1 MRLERFVE
9 LKTKLAIGG
18 LLIVALAAGA
28 VWYFHGTRKLTEAD
42 SIIIGDFLNGAG
54 DAVFDGSLRE
64 ALAISLAQSPLLN
77 LISAEKVTEALRA
90 ESLPATSQ
98 LTRELAP
105 RLCQHLGA
113 SVYLTGAINKDG
125 TGYSVRLNANQCANS
140 SEVASARAYAEHKDD
155 VVHALGSAASE
166 LRGKLGEDPASLQ
179 KFDLPLEQ
187 ATTSSLE
194 ALKSFAEG
202 RRLTRE
208 QGSIEAVPA
217 LKKATEL
224 DSRFALAYSN
234 LAVGYY
240 NLNQNALA
248 ADRIRQAFE
257 LADRQTVRDRLH
269 ITTLYYDLGTGDVG
283 KAIQSYKEWVQ
294 LYPRDDI
301 AKGNLASEYFL
312 IGDYDQAAN
321 YAQQALRLDP
331 GSAAWYENVSTAYIA
346 LMRLEEA
353 QNVLNQAFARKLDD
367 PAMHAD
373 VYAVAFLRGDS
384 LGMQRE
390 MEWSVG
396 KAGGED
402 AMLALQADTEAYA
415 GRLKKA
421 RELSRRAVEVAQQAQ
436 LSEPAA
442 IWEGIAALRE
452 AAYGNVQEARAG
464 AEKALEIAPNSRD
477 TQTLASLVFAR
488 SGDLRRSQ
496 TMLDDLAA
504 ANVSNTVVQSAW
516 IPTIHAQTAL
526 VNQKPAQ
533 ALEFLE
539 TVKPF
544 ERGQL
549 IGNLSYS
556 CMVPVYLRGEALL
569 GTKQGPQALA
579 EFQKLLDSRGIV
591 GNCWSGALALL
602 GQAHAQVISGATSAA
617 KNSYQRFFDLWKT
630 ADADIPVL
638 KTARAEFAKLK

>member
-1 MRLERFVE
+1 M
-9 LKTKLAIGG
+9 KTKVVIVGIAI
-18 LLIVALAAGA
+18 LLLVAGA
-28 VWYFHGTRKLTEAD
+28 FWYFHGTKKLTEAD
-42 SIIIGDFLNGAG
+42 SIIIGDLANSAG
-54 DAVFDGSLRE
+54 DPVFDGSLRE
-64 ALAISLAQSPLLN
+64 ALSISLAQSPLLN

-90 ESLPATSQ
+90 ESLPTTSQ

-105 RLCQHLGA
+105 KLCQRLGA
-113 SVYLTGAINKDG
+113 TVYLTGAISKAG
-125 TGYSVRLNANQCANS
+125 EGYSMRLSANQCANS
-140 SEVASARAYAEHKDD
+140 DEFASAKAYAGRKDE
-155 VVHALGSAASE
+155 VVHALGLAASE
-166 LRGKLGEDPASLQ
+166 LRAKLGESPESIR
-179 KFDLPLEQ
+179 KFDLPLDR
-187 ATTSSLE
+187 ATTSSVE
-194 ALKSFAEG
+194 ALKAFAEG

-208 QGSIEAVPA
+208 QGSMEAVST
-217 LKKATEL
+217 LKKAIEL
-224 DSRFALAYSN
+224 DPRFALAYSN

-269 ITTLYYDLGTGDVG
+269 ITTLYYDLGTGDVQ
-283 KAIQSYKEWVQ
+283 KAIQSYKEWVE

-312 IGDYDQAAN
+312 IGDYEQAAN

-367 PAMHAD
+367 SAMHAD
-373 VYAVAFLRGDS
+373 LYAVAFLQGDAA
-384 LGMQRE
+384 GMQHE

-421 RELSRRAVEVAQQAQ
+421 RELSKRAVEVAQQAQ
-436 LSEPAA
+436 LAEPAA
-442 IWEGIAALRE
+442 IWQGIAALRE
-452 AAYGNVQEARAG
+452 AAYGNLQEARAG

-477 TQTLASLVFAR
+477 TQTLASLVFVR

-496 TMLDDLAA
+496 SMLDDLAA
-504 ANVSNTVVQSAW
+504 ANVSNTVIQSAW
-516 IPTIHAQTAL
+516 IPTIHAQAAL
-526 VNQKPAQ
+526 MNQKPVQ

-539 TVKPF
+539 AVKPF

-556 CMVPVYLRGEALL
+556 CMVPVYLRGEAFL

-602 GQAHAQVISGATSAA
+602 GQARAQVISGATNAA
-617 KNSYQRFFDLWKT
+617 KNSYQRFFDSWKA
-630 ADADIPVL
+630 ADADIPIL
-638 KTARAEFAKLK
+638 KAARAEFARLK